1 MNRILKTL
9 PLAMALAFA
18 ANLAHADAY
27 NDTEGFHG
35 YLRAGAGA
43 SSSHGPQSCFGLGN
57 NTQGFRL
64 GNECDSYFEGGYTH
78 EIIKSDNGT
87 SWVATIWADAYKNS
101 SDFGSASLQLAKAYI
116 EARNLPFLNGGTAWV
131 GKRYYYRPDIHM
143 MDFQFINLN
152 GTGGGID
159 KVNMGPGKFSY
170 AVFKDNDTNNLST
183 SANTGI
189 PLNSVLS
196 TNASIRQNVLYEGLP
211 VNENGTIDAVASI
224 ITAQGRGQ
232 QVVHDGYQ
240 LTVLHKQDKVLGGGN
255 TFGIQYGVGPGTGIG
270 GQGGARMG
278 SAGSTFLGN
287 DVTQLRFL
295 NDLVVQPTKQ
305 FSTEFA
311 LVWQKVKADGNA
323 ENRLNGIYGSTW
335 ATAGVRPV
343 YAFAQNFKLQG
354 EVGYTSL
361 KTDQTGE
368 TAHLTKVTIAPTIT
382 VGESY
387 WARPELRAFVTYGK
401 WNGAAT
407 AMVNAF
413 NNQGPV
419 YGNNTS
425 GTSVGI
431 QMEAW
436 W

>member
-1 MNRILKTL
+1 MNRSLKTL
-9 PLAMALAFA
+9 PLALVLAVA
-18 ANLAHADAY
+18 SSLAHADAY

-43 SSSHGPQSCFGLGN
+43 SSTHGPQSCFGLGN

-101 SDFGSASLQLAKAYI
+101 SDFGSASLQLAKAYV
-116 EARNLPFLNGGTAWV
+116 EARNLPFLNGGTAWI
-131 GKRYYYRPDIHM
+131 GKRYYYRPDVHM

-159 KVNMGPGKFSY
+159 KVNFGPGKFSY
-170 AVFKDNDTNNLST
+170 AVFKDNDTNNIDP
-183 SANTGI
+183 NTGLI
-189 PLNSVLS
+189 AS
-196 TNASIRQNVLYEGLP
+196 TNASIRQNLIYEGLP
-211 VNENGTIDAVASI
+211 VNENGTIEGAISI
-224 ITAQGRGQ
+224 ITAQNAGPSNDR
-232 QVVHDGYQ
+232 HDGWQ
-240 LTVLHKQDKVLGGGN
+240 ATVMHKQDKFLGGGN
-255 TFGIQYGVGPGTGIG
+255 TLAFQYGVGPGTGIG
-270 GQGGARMG
+270 GQGNARMG
-278 SAGSTFLGN
+278 SAGSTLLGS
-287 DVTQLRFL
+287 DVTQMRIF
-295 NDLVVQPTKQ
+295 DDVVVQPTKQ
-305 FSTEFA
+305 FSTEFVA
-311 LVWQKVKADGNA
+311 LWQKVKADNNA
-323 ENRLNGIYGSTW
+323 ENRLNNIYGSTW
-335 ATAGVRPV
+335 ATVGVRPV
-343 YAFAQNFKLQG
+343 YAFIQNFKLQG

-361 KTDQTGE
+361 KSDLTGE
-368 TAHLTKVTIAPTIT
+368 TAHLTKVTIAPTIS

-387 WARPELRAFVTYGK
+387 WSRPELRAFVTYGK

-425 GTSVGI
+425 GTSIGL
-431 QMEAW
+431 QLEAW